1 MAAELPETLIGLN
14 LGPLRPADVAEGG
27 SGFPADSS
35 GSLRSWYTPE
45 VRSVDE
51 DFHPGWPCVKIRWM
65 FVYRMWTPIEFWIIR
80 WTQKTKEGRTPV
92 IWQDLQCVQD
102 WVYMS
107 SAYKSGAWLLES
119 GIFLIYFDTGW
130 KKSWIYWWASQN
142 RRCSRAQATIVV
154 VGGS

>member
-14 LGPLRPADVAEGG
+14 LGPPEACGCGRGRFWFLSRLIRISTIMIHARGPLGWWGFSSRMAMCKNPLDVCI
-27 SGFPADSS
+27 SK
-35 GSLRSWYTPE
+35 
-45 VRSVDE
+45 V
-51 DFHPGWPCVKIRWM
+51 
-65 FVYRMWTPIEFWIIR
+65 TPIELWIIC

-130 KKSWIYWWASQN
+130 KKSWIDYILCIW
-142 RRCSRAQATIVV
+142 SRAFDRFHLVELDF
-154 VGGS
+154 